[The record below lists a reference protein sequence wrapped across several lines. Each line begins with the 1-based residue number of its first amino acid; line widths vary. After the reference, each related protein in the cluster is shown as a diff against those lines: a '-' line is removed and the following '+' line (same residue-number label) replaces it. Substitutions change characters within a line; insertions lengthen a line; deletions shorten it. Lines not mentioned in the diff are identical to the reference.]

1 MPYGANLVGFEA
13 AILFY
18 FDKNPTNL
26 TWAESAL
33 LAILPN
39 QPGLMNL
46 EKNKTKLLT
55 KRNELLAKLY
65 ERKFITE
72 DLYTLSLKE
81 PLPIFKAR
89 KNIAPHLALR
99 LLNDTNKTMV
109 SSIDKKIQ
117 LQFEA
122 KAAKFSLSLKQKGI
136 NNLALILAYTKT
148 RKVLA
153 YVGRR
158 IFMI

>member
-1 MPYGANLVGFEA
+1 M
-13 AILFY
+13 FY

-81 PLPIFKAR
+81 PLPSFKAR
-89 KNIAPHLALR
+89 KNIAPHLALNYGFKYR
-99 LLNDTNKTMV
+99 QEN
-109 SSIDKKIQ
+109 SASI
-117 LQFEA
+117 
-122 KAAKFSLSLKQKGI
+122 
-136 NNLALILAYTKT
+136 
-148 RKVLA
+148 
-153 YVGRR
+153 
-158 IFMI
+158 